1 MQNLDLRPL
10 SLGEILDRTFTL
22 YKNNFVL
29 FAGISMIPQLL
40 VLAFQMFQVFIMK
53 MPKMPVP
60 PHAPQVLSQWQ
71 ATGDGLAG
79 LLSGL
84 WLAVVLG
91 IVGGIVY
98 WAALLLSNGAT
109 VLAVS
114 ELYLGRAITV
124 GESLRR
130 VRGSLLSLFVL
141 GLLSG
146 LATVAGFLLLIV
158 PGIYIACRL
167 AVSVPATVIEDL
179 NGPDAMS
186 RSFDLT
192 QNFAGRAFV
201 IYLLYVVLLYSAV
214 GLLQMPFIVGLVI
227 ARNDP
232 GMLRFWTALMQI
244 GGFAARVLVTPV
256 VTIATALFYYDL
268 RVRKEAFDLQIMM
281 GGADNTFPG
290 ASAGAPSMLS

>member
-40 VLAFQMFQVFIMK
+40 VLAFQMIQVFFMK
-53 MPKMPVP
+53 MPQMPVP
-60 PHAPQVLSQWQ
+60 PHAPPVISQWQ
-71 ATGDGLAG
+71 ATGEGLTG

-84 WLAVVLG
+84 WLGLLLG
-91 IVGGIVY
+91 IVGAIIY
-98 WAALLLSNGAT
+98 IAALLLSNGAT

-114 ELYLGRAITV
+114 ELYLGRTITV
-124 GESLRR
+124 SESLRR
-130 VRGSLLSLFVL
+130 VRGSVLSLFVL
-141 GLLSG
+141 ALLTG
-146 LATVAGFLLLIV
+146 LACVAGFILLIV
-158 PGIYIACRL
+158 PGFYIACRL

-179 NGPDAMS
+179 NATDAMS

-192 QNFAGRAFV
+192 KDFAGRAFL
-201 IYLLYVVLLYSAV
+201 IYLLYVVLLYSAM
-214 GLLQMPFIVGLVI
+214 GLLQMPFIFGLFI

-232 GMLRFWTALMQI
+232 NMLRFWTALMQI
-244 GGFAARVLVTPV
+244 GGFAAGVLVTPV
-256 VTIATALFYYDL
+256 ITIATSLFYYDL

-281 GGADNTFPG
+281 GGADKPFPG
-290 ASAGAPSMLS
+290 SSGGVPSMLS